1 MPLHL
6 ICECCKCKQSFSQDL
21 WSISIDN
28 SYSDQRYVC
37 SHFDVEIKHESS
49 IGFWGIGWKNKI
61 TITANYKPD
70 SSRKVII
77 DKTFDSYNTE
87 YQNYSIFDNKVVFHA
102 RISDYKD
109 NYPNIG
115 FSRQE
120 DIEKSGS

>member
-28 SYSDQRYVC
+28 SYSDR
-37 SHFDVEIKHESS
+37 
-49 IGFWGIGWKNKI
+49 IGWKNKI
-61 TITANYKPD
+61 AITANYKPD